1 MSDTA
6 VPRTARPTA
15 LARYDRRG
23 KALSGRASLLALLIA
38 IGLLAATLASIMY
51 GALTLSL
58 ADILGALTA
67 RITGTETTGQA
78 ALAEA
83 VVWDLRLARIVMAV
97 IVGASLATCG
107 AAMQGL
113 FGNPLADPGI
123 VGVSSGASLGAIAV
137 VVLNISVLG
146 PWTLPAGAFLAGIA
160 TTLIIYALASPG
172 QSGGDNAR
180 LLLVGIAVNAIGGS
194 IAGFLTYLATM
205 EQLQSLTFWSMGSL
219 SVAKW
224 STVALTLPPAVV
236 GIALLVWWSRPL
248 DLLALGERQA
258 RHLGVDVKLLRRKLI
273 VVTALLV
280 AAAVSFAGTIG
291 FVGLVVPHLFR
302 LMIGPGHRLLVPF
315 SAAGGGFLVILADLA
330 ARTLDPPSE
339 VPIGILMGA
348 LGGPF
353 FLWMIYRGRNRASA
367 V

>member
-1 MSDTA
+1 MSLAA
-6 VPRTARPTA
+6 VRRLERPVDRSSWVA
-15 LARYDRRG
+15 AGLA
-23 KALSGRASLLALLIA
+23 AFFVVAFFASIA
-38 IGLLAATLASIMY
+38 IGAVS
-51 GALTLSL
+51 LSL
-58 ADILGALTA
+58 GDVLGALAA
-67 RITGTETTGQA
+67 RFSSEQRSA
-78 ALAEA
+78 AEALNEA
-83 VVWDLRLARIVMAV
+83 VVWDLRLARVLTAM

-137 VVLNISVLG
+137 VVLQISTFG
-146 PWTLPAGAFLAGIA
+146 IWTLPVGAFVAGTM
-160 TTLIIYALASPG
+160 TTFIIYALARPG
-172 QSGGDNAR
+172 QEGADNSK

-194 IAGFLTYLATM
+194 FAGFLTYLATA

-219 SVAKW
+219 ASAKW
-224 STVALTLPPAVV
+224 ITV
-236 GIALLVWWSRPL
+236 GISAPLTIVGIGLLYHWARPL

-273 VVTALLV
+273 FVTALLV
-280 AAAVSFAGTIG
+280 AAAVSFNGTIG

-302 LMIGPGHRLLVPF
+302 LMIGPAHRLLIPF
-315 SAAGGGFLVILADLA
+315 SAVGGALLVMLADLA

-339 VPIGILMGA
+339 IPIGVIMGS

-353 FLWMIYRGRNRASA
+353 FLWMIYRSRRFGIAPT
-367 V
+367 

>member
-1 MSDTA
+1 MSLSGA
-6 VPRTARPTA
+6 VP
-15 LARYDRRG
+15 
-23 KALSGRASLLALLIA
+23 GRLRSWRSLPASVILLA
-38 IGLLAATLASIMY
+38 IGVA
-51 GALTLSL
+51 
-58 ADILGALTA
+58 
-67 RITGTETTGQA
+67 A
-78 ALAEA
+78 ALAIATLVSVMFGAFRLSGADVFLAFAGRIDGSATTDPAIALREA
-83 VVWDLRLARIVMAV
+83 VVWDLRLARIAMAA

-123 VGVSSGASLGAIAV
+123 VGVSSGASLGAITV

-146 PWTLPAGAFLAGIA
+146 VWTLPAGAFLAGIG
-160 TTLIIYALASPG
+160 TTLVIYALARPG
-172 QSGGDNAR
+172 AEGGDNSR
-180 LLLVGIAVNAIGGS
+180 LLLVGIAVNAIGGAF
-194 IAGFLTYLATM
+194 AGFLTYLATT

-219 SVAKW
+219 SSATW
-224 STVALTLPPAVV
+224 STVVISSPPAIV
-236 GIALLVWWSRPL
+236 GVALLLFWSRPL

-258 RHLGVDVKLLRRKLI
+258 RHLGVDVRALRRKLI

-291 FVGLVVPHLFR
+291 FVGLVIPHLFR
-302 LMIGPGHRLLVPF
+302 LMIGPGHRLLIPF
-315 SAAGGGFLVILADLA
+315 SAAGGALLVILADLA

-353 FLWMIYRGRNRASA
+353 FLWLIWRGRAA
-367 V
+367 GGGDA